1 MADIKKIV
9 ARIAELAR
17 SQSNVQ
23 LSDIQW
29 IVNQLG
35 ENGYPVSERKN
46 DHNTMF
52 SVKGRRFGVCHHN
65 RGSKQIKA
73 SYVREFLDAMSD
85 LELYD

>member
-9 ARIAELAR
+9 ARISELAQR
-17 SQSNVQ
+17 QNNVE

-35 ENGYPVSERKN
+35 ENGYVISERKN

-73 SYVREFLDAMSD
+73 RYVREFLDAMSD
-85 LELYD
+85 LGLYD

>member
-9 ARIAELAR
+9 ARIGELAQR
-17 SQSNVQ
+17 QNNVE

-35 ENGYPVSERKN
+35 ENGYAVSERKN

-73 SYVREFLDAMSD
+73 RYVREFLDAMSD
-85 LELYD
+85 LGLYD